1 MSQVTIRCCLLR
13 RPPIDAQA
21 KDFFFTKGSEM
32 QKVASTDGTEI
43 AYDVAGSGPGLV
55 LIAGAFTGRSYF
67 TPYVEALS
75 TAFTVVNYDRR
86 GRGDSGD
93 TAPYTVEREWEDLA
107 AVQAATGARFAC
119 AFSSGVMVLLQS
131 GVPFERLAVVEP
143 PFRTEGAPPV
153 PDRYVERLQEF
164 VAAGNPAGAAELFMV
179 EAVGQPKE
187 VVDQIRETP
196 MWTGLVAM
204 APTLVYDALQL
215 RDSAVPTALL
225 ESIATPTLALFS
237 NASPAW
243 LQESVRQTAA
253 ALPHGKAEGH
263 EGTFHTLSPETLT
276 QVLADYLV

>member
-1 MSQVTIRCCLLR
+1 MHKVTSQ
-13 RPPIDAQA
+13 
-21 KDFFFTKGSEM
+21 
-32 QKVASTDGTEI
+32 DGTEI
-43 AYDVAGSGPGLV
+43 AYDVVGGGPGLV
-55 LIAGAFTGRSYF
+55 LVGGAFTARSSV

-93 TAPYTVEREWEDLA
+93 TTPYAVEREWEDLA
-107 AVQAATGARFAC
+107 AVQAATEAKFAC

-131 GVPFERLAVVEP
+131 GVPFERIAVVEP

-153 PDRYVERLQEF
+153 PERYVERLQEF
-164 VAAGNPAGAAELFMV
+164 IAAGNPGGAVELFIV

-187 VVDQIRETP
+187 TLDQIRDTP
-196 MWTGLVAM
+196 MWTGLEAM
-204 APTLVYDALQL
+204 APTLVHDALQM

-225 ESIATPTLALFS
+225 ESIRTPTLALYS

-243 LQESVRQTAA
+243 VQESARQTAA
-253 ALPHGKAEGH
+253 ALPQGTVEGH

-276 QVLADYLV
+276 QVLAGYLV

>member
-1 MSQVTIRCCLLR
+1 
-13 RPPIDAQA
+13 
-21 KDFFFTKGSEM
+21 M
-32 QKVASTDGTEI
+32 QKVTSPDGTEI
-43 AYDVAGSGPGLV
+43 AYDVIGTGPGLV
-55 LIAGAFTGRSYF
+55 LVAGAFTARSYF

-75 TAFTVVNYDRR
+75 TAFAVVNYDRR

-93 TAPYTVEREWEDLA
+93 TSPYAVEREWEDLA

-131 GVPFERLAVVEP
+131 GVPFEQLAVVEP

-153 PDRYVERLQEF
+153 PDRYVERLQELD
-164 VAAGNPAGAAELFMV
+164 AAGAAELFMV

-187 VVDQIRETP
+187 AVDQMRSTP
-196 MWTGLVAM
+196 MWPELIAM
-204 APTLVYDALQL
+204 APTLLYDALQL

-225 ESIATPTLALFS
+225 KSINTPTLALFS

-253 ALPHGKAEGH
+253 ALPDATAEGH
-263 EGTFHTLSPETLT
+263 EGTFHTVSPETLT
-276 QVLADYLV
+276 QVLTGRFLGV